1 MFCANCYFLFK
12 AISSMASLNPLQG
25 NLGQR
30 RAAHLLRRSSFR
42 YTKTKVDQLATMN
55 ATDAVASLF
64 SFAAPQLNQ
73 PIYDNTTTQTVET
86 TTWINPPGLPLPD
99 QEFNLQYR
107 LTSWWLNEAVH
118 EAGIGYKMIFFYH
131 QYLAVTNVTID
142 NVKFFDY
149 LSLLKWGALGNF
161 KKLATKMII
170 DNTMLR
176 YLSNNLNS
184 KTNPNENFA
193 REFLELFT
201 IGKGPQVGPGDY
213 TNYTEDD
220 VIQAAKVLTGFQ
232 TRTQRDQVDPETSIP
247 RGTVT
252 FSRHDTSNKTFSP
265 RFQNKV
271 ITGATTSAAFWTEIN
286 AFVDMVFN
294 QDETARNWCRRA
306 YRYFVH
312 PNITA
317 EIENDIIKP
326 LATLLK
332 NGSYETAPVLQ
343 KLLSSQHF
351 YDADDSDNSNEII
364 GGIIKSPLELALQAI
379 SFFNVTIP
387 SPVSQNYQHY
397 ITFWGSGVSER
408 MLGYAN
414 LTLFYPQDVAGYA
427 AYHQEPDYNRQWFNS
442 STIIA
447 RYKLPQMLLTGKRVL
462 GSSPNSSIGAKLDI
476 VSWVKSSGVLSD
488 PSDPFVLVQ
497 ELLSY
502 MLPENIDSDRF
513 DYFYF
518 KIFLDEL
525 PPADWTYEWENYL
538 TTNNSSE
545 VKIALERLIYHIM
558 YSPEYQTF

>member
-1 MFCANCYFLFK
+1 
-12 AISSMASLNPLQG
+12 MASLNPLQG

-30 RAAHLLRRSSFR
+30 RAAHLLRRTSFR
-42 YTKTKVDQLATMN
+42 YTKSKVDQLATMS
-55 ATDAVASLF
+55 ATDAVASLLSF
-64 SFAAPQLNQ
+64 SAPQLNQ
-73 PIYDNTTTQTVET
+73 PIYDNTATPTVES

-99 QEFNLQYR
+99 QEFRLQYR
-107 LTSWWLNEAVH
+107 VTAWWLNEALH
-118 EAGIGYKMIFFYH
+118 EPGIGYKMIFFYH
-131 QYLAVTNVTID
+131 QYLAVTNLTID

-149 LSLLKWGALGNF
+149 LSLLRWGALGNF

-201 IGKGPQVGPGDY
+201 IGKGPQAGPGDY

-252 FSRHDTSNKTFSP
+252 FSRHDTSNKTFSH

-294 QDETARNWCRRA
+294 QDETARNWCRRI

-312 PNITA
+312 PNITP
-317 EIENDIIKP
+317 EIENEIIVP
-326 LATLLK
+326 LANQLK
-332 NGSYETAPVLQ
+332 SGGYEVLPVLQ
-343 KLLSSQHF
+343 KLLASQHF
-351 YDADDSDNSNEII
+351 YDADDSDNANEII
-364 GGIIKSPLELALQAI
+364 GGIIKSPLELVLQAL
-379 SFFNVTIP
+379 SFFNITIP
-387 SPVSQNYQHY
+387 NPVTQNNDHY
-397 ITFWGSGVSER
+397 ITFWTSGVSER

-414 LTLFYPQDVAGYA
+414 MLLFYPPDVAGYP
-427 AYHQEPDYNRQWFNS
+427 AYHQQPDYNRQWFNS
-442 STIIA
+442 SSIIA

-462 GSSPNSSIGAKLDI
+462 GSSPNSSIGIKLNI
-476 VSWVKSSGVLSD
+476 APWVKNSGVISD
-488 PSDPFVLVQ
+488 PSDPFVLVH
-497 ELLSY
+497 ELISY
-502 MLPENIDSDRF
+502 LLPEQIDTDRF

-518 KIFLDEL
+518 KIFLDDL
-525 PPADWTYEWENYL
+525 PPADWTYEWQNYL
-538 TTNNSSE
+538 STNNETE

>member
-1 MFCANCYFLFK
+1 
-12 AISSMASLNPLQG
+12 MASLNPLQG

-30 RAAHLLRRSSFR
+30 RAAHLLRRTSFR
-42 YTKTKVDQLATMN
+42 YTKSKVDQLATMS
-55 ATDAVASLF
+55 ATNAVASLF
-64 SFAAPQLNQ
+64 SFSAPQLNQ
-73 PIYDNTTTQTVET
+73 PIYDNTSTPTVES

-99 QEFNLQYR
+99 QEFRLQNR
-107 LTSWWLNEAVH
+107 VKAWWLNEALH
-118 EAGIGYKMIFFYH
+118 EQGIGYKMIFFYH

-149 LSLLKWGALGNF
+149 LSLLRWGALGNF

-201 IGKGPQVGPGDY
+201 IGKGPQAGPGDY
-213 TNYTEDD
+213 TNFTEDD

-294 QDETARNWCRRA
+294 QDETARNWSRRI

-312 PNITA
+312 PNITP
-317 EIENDIIKP
+317 EIENDIIGP
-326 LATLLK
+326 MAIQLK
-332 NGSYETAPVLQ
+332 SGGYEVMPVLK
-343 KLLSSQHF
+343 KLLASQHF
-351 YDADDSDNSNEII
+351 YDADDSDNANEII
-364 GGIIKSPLELALQAI
+364 GGIIKSPLELVLQAL
-379 SFFNVTIP
+379 SFFNITIP
-387 SPVSQNYQHY
+387 NPVTQNNDHY
-397 ITFWGSGVSER
+397 TTFWTSGVSER

-414 LTLFYPQDVAGYA
+414 MILFYPQDVAGYS
-427 AYHQEPDYNRQWFNS
+427 AYHQQPDYNRQWFNS
-442 STIIA
+442 SSIIA

-462 GSSPNSSIGAKLDI
+462 GSSPSSSIGVKLNI
-476 VSWVKSSGVLSD
+476 APWVKNSGVISD
-488 PSDPFVLVQ
+488 PSDPFVLVH
-497 ELLSY
+497 ELISY
-502 MLPENIDSDRF
+502 LLPEQIDTDRF

-518 KIFLDEL
+518 KIFLDDL
-525 PPADWTYEWENYL
+525 PPADWTYEWQNYL
-538 TTNNSSE
+538 STNNDVE